1 MRRRVDVVKAALA
14 AAALAAFG
22 GLTSAQVSALTG
34 RTRPPYDEASLARAI
49 GVGLDPTGAPLHPG
63 MPRYKM
69 TSEQMAALVAFLK
82 RLGGGGGV
90 DPRLSDDPGKGGAPL
105 PLAGPP

>member
-49 GVGLDPTGAPLHPG
+49 GGGLDPSGAALHPG

-69 TSEQMAALVAFLK
+69 TAEQMAALVAFLK
-82 RLGGGGGV
+82 KIGGGGGA
-90 DPRLSDDPGKGGAPL
+90 DPGLSDDVVKVRAPL
-105 PLAGPP
+105 PLTR